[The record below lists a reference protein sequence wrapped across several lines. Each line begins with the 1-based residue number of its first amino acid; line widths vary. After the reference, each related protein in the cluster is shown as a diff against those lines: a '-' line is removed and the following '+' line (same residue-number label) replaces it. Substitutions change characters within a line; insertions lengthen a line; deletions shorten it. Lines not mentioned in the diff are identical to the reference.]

1 MEKRYNPLENWRGSR
16 SPYTAAYLLNLT
28 PFEYRKLESHPER
41 STINSDQIILI
52 AQELGIPLAA
62 LVDYLTE
69 TNAREVVS
77 C

>member
-1 MEKRYNPLENWRGSR
+1 MEKYNPLKSWRGSR

-52 AQELGIPLAA
+52 SQTLGIPLGA
-62 LVDYLTE
+62 LIDYLTE
-69 TNAREVVS
+69 TRTKEMA
-77 C
+77 